1 MNYATRIFS
10 NYYIPSLQISNVIEI
25 AFMAFVLYYVL
36 LWIKNTRAFAL
47 MRGLIILAVGAGLS
61 VAKIEPW
68 ADYVLIA
75 GAVVVI
81 IRGFVRN
88 HED

>member
-1 MNYATRIFS
+1 MKKSTI
-10 NYYIPSLQISNVIEI
+10 IVII
-25 AFMAFVLYYVL
+25 
-36 LWIKNTRAFAL
+36 
-47 MRGLIILAVGAGLS
+47 GLIILAVGAGLS

-75 GAVVVI
+75 GAIVVI

-88 HED
+88 HERDDR

>member
-1 MNYATRIFS
+1 MKLSSI
-10 NYYIPSLQISNVIEI
+10 ILII
-25 AFMAFVLYYVL
+25 
-36 LWIKNTRAFAL
+36 
-47 MRGLIILAVGAGLS
+47 GLIILAVGAALS

-81 IRGFVRN
+81 IRGFVRSRERN
-88 HED
+88 DR

>member
-1 MNYATRIFS
+1 MKKSTI
-10 NYYIPSLQISNVIEI
+10 ILII
-25 AFMAFVLYYVL
+25 
-36 LWIKNTRAFAL
+36 
-47 MRGLIILAVGAGLS
+47 GLIILAVGAGLS

-75 GAVVVI
+75 GAIVVI

-88 HED
+88 HEKDE

>member
-1 MNYATRIFS
+1 MKKSTI
-10 NYYIPSLQISNVIEI
+10 ILII
-25 AFMAFVLYYVL
+25 
-36 LWIKNTRAFAL
+36 
-47 MRGLIILAVGAGLS
+47 GLIILAVGAALS

-75 GAVVVI
+75 GAIVVI

-88 HED
+88 HEE

>member
-1 MNYATRIFS
+1 MKKSTIV
-10 NYYIPSLQISNVIEI
+10 LVI
-25 AFMAFVLYYVL
+25 
-36 LWIKNTRAFAL
+36 
-47 MRGLIILAVGAGLS
+47 GLIILAAGAALS

-75 GAVVVI
+75 GAIVVI

>member
-1 MNYATRIFS
+1 
-10 NYYIPSLQISNVIEI
+10 
-25 AFMAFVLYYVL
+25 
-36 LWIKNTRAFAL
+36 
-47 MRGLIILAVGAGLS
+47 MRKSSILLIIGLVIIAVGAALS
-61 VAKIEPW
+61 VAKIEPY

-88 HED
+88 HEND

>member
-1 MNYATRIFS
+1 MKKYTLIL
-10 NYYIPSLQISNVIEI
+10 II
-25 AFMAFVLYYVL
+25 
-36 LWIKNTRAFAL
+36 
-47 MRGLIILAVGAGLS
+47 GLIILAVGAGLS